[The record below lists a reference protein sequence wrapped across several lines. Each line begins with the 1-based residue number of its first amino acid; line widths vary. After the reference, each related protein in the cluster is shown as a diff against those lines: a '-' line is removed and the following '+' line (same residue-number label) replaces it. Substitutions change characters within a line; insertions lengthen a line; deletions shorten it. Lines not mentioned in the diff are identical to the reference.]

1 MTGTKNKYPV
11 YELSYD
17 RIVCA
22 SVCTALVAS
31 ALSVLLLAAV
41 GGALVSDLR
50 GASASPASL
59 RASVATNLIATDTGR
74 ITGAATRLAASVNRD
89 AIRRALSHPGVARLT
104 ERFMQLIRTSHDGP

>member
-1 MTGTKNKYPV
+1 MALPKNKYPV

-41 GGALVSDLR
+41 GGALTHNIRDASTSGVSI
-50 GASASPASL
+50 
-59 RASVATNLIATDTGR
+59 RASVVTQVATDMRR
-74 ITGAATRLAASVNRD
+74 IAGAATRLAQSVNRD